1 PFFPV
6 RAQALNGTSPLTAR
20 SDRFCDSRLG
30 ASFLKSWNSGSWW
43 NLFHSSNHG
52 TAASGRDSR
61 VDALRGLML
70 VVMTLDHLPAH
81 PLLRLTKQSLGFVS
95 AAEGFVFLSDMVS
108 AWTYGKVFFRQGAAA
123 LRRRAWSRARDLY
136 ITHVLIYT
144 IALVAGRLGG
154 HSFGGDAGF

>member
-1 PFFPV
+1 
-6 RAQALNGTSPLTAR
+6 
-20 SDRFCDSRLG
+20 
-30 ASFLKSWNSGSWW
+30 
-43 NLFHSSNHG
+43 
-52 TAASGRDSR
+52 
-61 VDALRGLML
+61 ML

-95 AAEGFVFLSDMVS
+95 AAEGFVFLSGMVS
-108 AWTYGKVFFRQGAAA
+108 AWSYGKVFFRHGAAA

-154 HSFGGDAGF
+154 HSFGGDAGFLVAWLRGALLVYQPRLFGVLPMYVLFLLCTPFLLTQFAKGRAFWVGVGSF